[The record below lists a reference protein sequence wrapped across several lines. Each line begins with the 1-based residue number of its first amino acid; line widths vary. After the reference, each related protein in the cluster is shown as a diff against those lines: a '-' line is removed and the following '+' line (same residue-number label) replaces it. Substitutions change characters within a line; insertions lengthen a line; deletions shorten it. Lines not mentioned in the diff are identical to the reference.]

1 MRLFVALEISDA
13 WRDGARLTQQAV
25 TAALATDPGAA
36 RLLRHADP
44 ALLHLTLRFAG
55 EVDDGV
61 AARIEQGLRAVP
73 PIDVELELAPAGT
86 FGAAARS
93 SVLWLGVG
101 GDLDGLRGLAERV
114 DAAVERA
121 GLPPGGGRFRPH
133 LTLAR
138 VRRSATAAQRR
149 AIAAAVV
156 AAPPPDRA
164 PLRAVEVVLVRSHLG
179 DRQPRY
185 EVLSR
190 HR

>member
-13 WRDGARLTQQAV
+13 WRDGARATLRAV
-25 TAALATDPGAA
+25 TGALAADPPAA
-36 RLLRHADP
+36 RHLRPVDP

-55 EVDDGV
+55 EVDGGV
-61 AARIEQGLRAVP
+61 AARIERELRAVP
-73 PIDVELELAPAGT
+73 PIDVALELASAGT
-86 FGAAARS
+86 FGPAARS

-121 GLPPGGGRFRPH
+121 GLPSDGGKFRPH

-138 VRRSATAAQRR
+138 VRRQATAAQRR
-149 AIAAAVV
+149 AIAAAV
-156 AAPPPDRA
+156 AAVPPPDRA
-164 PLRAVEVVLVRSHLG
+164 PLRATEVVLVRSHLDG
-179 DRQPRY
+179 RRPRY

-190 HR
+190 NR

>member
-13 WRDGARLTQQAV
+13 WRDGARATLRAV
-25 TAALATDPGAA
+25 TGALAADPHAA
-36 RLLRHADP
+36 RQLRPVDP

-61 AARIEQGLRAVP
+61 AARIEEELRAVP
-73 PIDVELELAPAGT
+73 PVDVELELAPAGT
-86 FGAAARS
+86 FGAAART
-93 SVLWLGVG
+93 SVLWLGVA
-101 GDLDGLRGLAERV
+101 GDLDRLRGLAGRV

-121 GLPPGGGRFRPH
+121 GLPPDGGKFRPH

-138 VRRSATAAQRR
+138 VRRQAPAAQRR
-149 AIAAAVV
+149 AIAAAVA

-164 PLRAVEVVLVRSHLG
+164 PLYAREIVLVRSHLG
-179 DRQPRY
+179 GRQPRY

-190 HR
+190 HA

>member
-13 WRDGARLTQQAV
+13 WRAAARATLRAV
-25 TAALATDPGAA
+25 SGALAADPPAA
-36 RLLRHADP
+36 RQLRPVDP

-61 AARIEQGLRAVP
+61 AARIERELRAVP
-73 PIDVELELAPAGT
+73 PIDLELELAPAGT
-86 FGAAARS
+86 FGPAARS
-93 SVLWLGVG
+93 AVLWLGVG

-121 GLPPGGGRFRPH
+121 GPPPDGGRFRPH

-138 VRRSATAAQRR
+138 VRRPATAAQRR

-190 HR
+190 YR

>member
-1 MRLFVALEISDA
+1 MRLFVALEISEA
-13 WRDGARLTQQAV
+13 WRDAARATLRAV
-25 TAALATDPGAA
+25 TGALAADSLAA
-36 RLLRHADP
+36 RQLRPVDP
-44 ALLHLTLRFAG
+44 ALIHLTLRFAG

-61 AARIEQGLRAVP
+61 AAGIERELRAVP
-73 PIDVELELAPAGT
+73 PVAVELELAPAGT
-86 FGAAARS
+86 FGPAARS

-101 GDLDGLRGLAERV
+101 GDLDGLRALAERV

-121 GLPPGGGRFRPH
+121 GLPPDGGRFRPH

-138 VRRSATAAQRR
+138 VRRQATGAQRR
-149 AIAAAVV
+149 VIAAAVA

-164 PLRAVEVVLVRSHLG
+164 PLRTVEVVLVRSHLG
-179 DRQPRY
+179 GRQPRY